1 MKHVAEPALVTV
13 WVTNDAHGGES
24 VELKFVE

>member
-13 WVTNDAHGGES
+13 WVTKDAHSGEG
-24 VELKFVE
+24 VELKIGE